1 MGKSVLFTPVGGTD
15 PISWNNW
22 REGAILQICRKY
34 EPDCVFLYMS
44 AEILAKQ
51 EKDQRYTY
59 CLDRLS
65 ESIGHKIDYS
75 IIARP
80 KLREV
85 QQFNYFYGDFIN
97 ILTELQ
103 KELGKEDELILNVSS
118 GTPAMKSCL
127 MVLSSL
133 TRMKCKV
140 VQVATPEKMMNEHTH
155 LDVDIKELWELD
167 LDNDPAEYKDRTEE
181 VSCPWIIADQKK
193 KLIRTHVLAYD
204 YEAAA
209 GVNEQMPL
217 NRDGSFVQLIRAAA
231 ERKLLNYGKMV
242 NILKEAGE
250 EKSDVFRPVR
260 ADDKRIMFE
269 YALALDLRQKRGEYA
284 DFLRALTPII
294 TELFIE
300 VLKKSG
306 RINIAD
312 YYLYSSN
319 KLKRWK
325 KAEIAGTEIERIM
338 MQVQRWNAGRKE
350 WDFRDYG
357 NMLKS
362 DFIYSFQLFNLIH
375 EYMDGVAQEV
385 IDLCGKLRII
395 EEQRNRVAHEMVG
408 VSDDFIKAKV
418 GFSSREIME
427 IIREL
432 LFYVDGGYKNY
443 WDSYDRM
450 NEFILERMEE
460 ELG

>member
-1 MGKSVLFTPVGGTD
+1 MGKRVLFTPVGGTD

-34 EPDCVFLYMS
+34 KPDCVFLYMS

-51 EKDQRYTY
+51 NEDQRYTY
-59 CLDRLS
+59 CLEKLS
-65 ESIGHKIDYS
+65 ESIGHRIEYKI
-75 IIARP
+75 IERP
-80 KLREV
+80 SLKEV
-85 QQFNYFYGDFIN
+85 QQFNYFYEDFFN
-97 ILTELQ
+97 ILAELE

-133 TRMKCKV
+133 TKLRCKV
-140 VQVATPEKMMNEHTH
+140 VQVVTPEKKMNEHTH
-155 LDVDIKELWELD
+155 PDVDIRELWELN
-167 LDNDPAEYKDRTEE
+167 LDNNPEEYEDRTEE

-217 NRDGSFVQLIRAAA
+217 NKDGSFVQLIRAAA
-231 ERKLLNYGKMV
+231 ERKLLNYGNMV
-242 NILKEAGE
+242 NILKEVGE
-250 EKSDVFRPVR
+250 ESDVFRPVR
-260 ADDKRIMFE
+260 ADEKRVLFE
-269 YALALDLRQKRGEYA
+269 YALSLDLRQKRGEYA

-294 TELFIE
+294 TELFIQI
-300 VLKKSG
+300 LKKGG
-306 RINIAD
+306 RINITD
-312 YYLYSSN
+312 YYSYNSD
-319 KLKRWK
+319 KLKRWEK
-325 KAEIAGTEIERIM
+325 GKIAGTEIERIM
-338 MQVQRWNAGRKE
+338 MRIQQWNAGKKA
-350 WDFRDYG
+350 WVFKDYG
-357 NMLKS
+357 NELKS
-362 DFIYSFQLFNLIH
+362 DYIFSYQLFNLISKYLDGAPH
-375 EYMDGVAQEV
+375 EI

-408 VSDDFIKAKV
+408 VSDEFIKAKV
-418 GFSSREIME
+418 GYSSREIME
-427 IIREL
+427 IVKKL
-432 LFYVDGGYKNY
+432 LFYVDGGFKKH
-443 WDSYDRM
+443 WDSYDQM

>member
-1 MGKSVLFTPVGGTD
+1 MGKSVLFSPVGGTD

-34 EPDCVFLYMS
+34 EPDRVFLYMS

-65 ESIGHKIDYS
+65 ESIGHKINYS

-80 KLREV
+80 TLREV

-103 KELGKEDELILNVSS
+103 GELDKEDELILNVSS

-133 TRMKCKV
+133 TRMRCKV

-155 LDVDIKELWELD
+155 SDVDIKELWELD
-167 LDNDPAEYKDRTEE
+167 LDNDPEEYKDRTEE

-242 NILKEAGE
+242 NVLKDAGE

-260 ADDKRIMFE
+260 ADEKRILFE

-300 VLKKSG
+300 VLKKSE
-306 RINIAD
+306 RINIED
-312 YYLYSSN
+312 YYMYNSN

-325 KAEIAGTEIERIM
+325 KEEIVGTEFERIM
-338 MQVQRWNAGRKE
+338 MRVQRWNAGRKE

-357 NMLKS
+357 NELKS

-385 IDLCGKLRII
+385 IDLCGKLRTI

-418 GFSSREIME
+418 GYSSREIME
-427 IIREL
+427 IVREL
-432 LFYVDGGYKNY
+432 LFYVDGGFKNY

-450 NEFILERMEE
+450 NEFILQRMEK